1 MSVPEGIHLE
11 PGKCLLLKKRL
22 YGLKHVAIQIHHLRD
37 LIEKKFIE
45 MVYIPTK
52 IQLAD
57 VFTKPLAHQVFTVHV
72 DTLFGVPPVE
82 HKRVSKNN

>member
-1 MSVPEGIHLE
+1 
-11 PGKCLLLKKRL
+11 
-22 YGLKHVAIQIHHLRD
+22 
-37 LIEKKFIE
+37 

-72 DTLFGVPPVE
+72 DTLFGVPPVGQLKE
-82 HKRVSKNN
+82 YLYTIDQQRQAGVPVSMYQGQFTKESEGEEYEIEY